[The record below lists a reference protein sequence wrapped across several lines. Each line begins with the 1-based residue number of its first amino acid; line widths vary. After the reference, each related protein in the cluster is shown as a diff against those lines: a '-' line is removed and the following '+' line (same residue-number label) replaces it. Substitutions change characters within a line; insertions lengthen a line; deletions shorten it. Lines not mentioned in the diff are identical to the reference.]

1 MHVQDHTLTRSQSY
15 HDLAVRLEPIIL
27 ELEREN
33 NDLLI
38 IAHESVLRVLYG
50 YLMACSA
57 GDIPSLQFPRNE
69 IIEIIPASYNNSAK
83 RIVIDGLPPSLIP
96 GSPEDIKMPVPP
108 SGAVSP
114 FSGLGTPAGARTPD
128 VVESDSMAVR
138 RVMVTSTPRN

>member
-1 MHVQDHTLTRSQSY
+1 MLLQSY

-27 ELEREN
+27 ELEREQ

-57 GDIPSLQFPRNE
+57 VDIPSLQFPRDE

-83 RIVIDGLPPSLIP
+83 RIHIPDLPQKLVP
-96 GSPEDIKMPVPP
+96 GSPEDIKIPVPP
-108 SGAVSP
+108 SGTVSP
-114 FSGLGTPAGARTPD
+114 FSGIGTPAGTQTP
-128 VVESDSMAVR
+128 EAAGREYGAIPLWKSMI
-138 RVMVTSTPRN
+138 TSSPRN